1 MRGAT
6 YHFYEKYL
14 LFLCFA
20 SLLSISCTKELA
32 SKKNLNLNTASA
44 LAFIESLNAQN
55 NSLVTTKSGYIS
67 SQDEFEIMESTK
79 PLLVSSKDFLI
90 ECGYD
95 TFHDE
100 FSDDDYNIIIFA
112 EALADYIMRVDA
124 VTGGG
129 FAEGAETVASCFMK
143 AIGVGGVPFAIDGYF
158 KRGMSKAAL
167 KYAAKQLASKAIPYV
182 GAALFAA
189 QMALC
194 LYNNWN

>member
-1 MRGAT
+1 M
-6 YHFYEKYL
+6 
-14 LFLCFA
+14 
-20 SLLSISCTKELA
+20 LSISCTKELA

-100 FSDDDYNIIIFA
+100 FSDDDYNIII
-112 EALADYIMRVDA
+112 IA
-124 VTGGG
+124 VH
-129 FAEGAETVASCFMK
+129 
-143 AIGVGGVPFAIDGYF
+143 
-158 KRGMSKAAL
+158 
-167 KYAAKQLASKAIPYV
+167 
-182 GAALFAA
+182 
-189 QMALC
+189 
-194 LYNNWN
+194 